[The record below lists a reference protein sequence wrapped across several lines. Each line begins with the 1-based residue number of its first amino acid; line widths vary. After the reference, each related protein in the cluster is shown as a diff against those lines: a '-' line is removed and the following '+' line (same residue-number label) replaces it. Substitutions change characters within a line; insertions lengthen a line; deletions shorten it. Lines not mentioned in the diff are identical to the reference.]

1 MFREVLWGSL
11 TTPGWQPKE
20 TVPKLP
26 QQDAQKPWGGHPS
39 CDGTADYLPS
49 GTVGQW

>member
-1 MFREVLWGSL
+1 MIREVIRASF
-11 TTPGWQPKE
+11 TTLGWRPKE
-20 TVPKLP
+20 TRPKLP

-49 GTVGQW
+49 GTLGQW